1 MNVNDRKS
9 FGSVDQ
15 SQFHEINKAHTTRKS
30 YPITP
35 NANLDYNESK
45 KSRGKAMET
54 ESIRAIRL

>member
-15 SQFHEINKAHTTRKS
+15 SQFNEINKAQPTRKS
-30 YPITP
+30 CQITP
-35 NANLDYNESK
+35 NVNPDYNESK

-54 ESIRAIRL
+54 ESIRTNWL